1 MLEQFLPGK
10 RQHNGILCVCTCVPE
25 PSISNTEAQGII
37 IKFKLVVD
45 LIYFHPQKQKSGRA
59 VVQHHPLSDTWPSPR
74 LSFQKDCTAS
84 DPCSHRGEKKEK
96 EGSRFNTDNIL
107 NEEIK

>member
-1 MLEQFLPGK
+1 M
-10 RQHNGILCVCTCVPE
+10 CTCIPE

-59 VVQHHPLSDTWPSPR
+59 VSQHYPLSDTWPPPR
-74 LSFQKDCTAS
+74 LMFQKDCTAS
-84 DPCSHRGEKKEK
+84 DPCSHRGREKKKRKK
-96 EGSRFNTDNIL
+96 ESSCFNADNIL